1 MMTNTISKV
10 LVPVLTALTIFS
22 TAEVLAQKQ
31 QNTINLETAQVEL
44 VSGPTNNVE
53 LEGQIINNLTTSVD
67 DVRVNVQFY
76 DSNGQLLLE
85 ISRFITQPSQML
97 QPGESIPFTILETL
111 GFDQV
116 DKHEVVAEADAVTN
130 GNMTG

>member
-31 QNTINLETAQVEL
+31 QNTVNLETAQVEL

-53 LEGQIINNLTTSVD
+53 LEGQIINNSTTSVD

-85 ISRFITQPSQML
+85 ISRFITPPSQML

>member
-1 MMTNTISKV
+1 MTNTISKV

-53 LEGQIINNLTTSVD
+53 LEGQIINNSTTNVD

>member
-53 LEGQIINNLTTSVD
+53 LEGQIINNSTTSVD

-116 DKHEVVAEADAVTN
+116 DKHEVVAEADAGTN